1 MLQHTVTDT
10 LTAKSLTHNYFLRL
24 YLQSR
29 IAELKDVHV
38 GEVFNQVAKLPLG
51 AYISIF
57 APINYVF

>member
-38 GEVFNQVAKLPLG
+38 GEVFKEDFYPKNCMIMPWH
-51 AYISIF
+51 
-57 APINYVF
+57 